1 MSRANETNEH
11 CKRISRSVDG
21 SHDPREHLL
30 PTRDPVQFELAQ
42 DALLLAVADACFTTP
57 KGRGFWN
64 TEMRQ
69 AP

>member
-42 DALLLAVADACFTTP
+42 DACCLPSPTLVLRPPKGAVFGTP
-57 KGRGFWN
+57 K
-64 TEMRQ
+64 
-69 AP
+69 